1 MDEKIATLK
10 SVKILL
16 KDVVT
21 QKIQATCVFQAIKTL
36 DFFISYKSDN
46 HKIKPLH
53 IILPKA
59 SSYVKNYDGKI
70 KWMYFLLKMISY

>member
-21 QKIQATCVFQAIKTL
+21 QKIQATCVFQAIKT
-36 DFFISYKSDN
+36 
-46 HKIKPLH
+46 
-53 IILPKA
+53 
-59 SSYVKNYDGKI
+59 
-70 KWMYFLLKMISY
+70 